1 MSTQEKSQT
10 QDEQSIEQEVRSLCL
25 EILGRNP
32 EMNEELLLQ
41 GQDPQNLNY
50 LFRKL
55 QKKFQ
60 IEITNEETRELKT
73 LNKVLDCV
81 VLKTMGID

>member
-1 MSTQEKSQT
+1 
-10 QDEQSIEQEVRSLCL
+10 
-25 EILGRNP
+25 
-32 EMNEELLLQ
+32 MNEELLLQ